1 MIVRWKRD
9 AKEAVGVISHPIDE
23 QIHIREMI
31 VKNLAVNLPE
41 EIEKKIL
48 RKANLENGQGVH
60 PAPRQQVALID
71 RLNRFKKP
79 ESAMKRNPNVLNQ
92 RFHKKYIVK
101 N

>member
-1 MIVRWKRD
+1 LIVRWKRD

-48 RKANLENGQGVH
+48 RRANLENGQGVH
-60 PAPRQQVALID
+60 PVPRQQVALID
-71 RLNRFKKP
+71 RLVLFKIP
-79 ESAMKRNPNVLNQ
+79 EIAMKKNLNVLNL
-92 RFHKKYIVK
+92 RFHKKFIARS
-101 N
+101 